1 MTEKIVTSGK
11 ATASLILGLLSLFCG
26 SIFTGLPAILLGILA
41 LGDIRRSEGQK
52 TGEGRAITGIVTGGV
67 GTVFSSLILI
77 ALLLPA
83 VQAARDA
90 ARRGQCSNNLK
101 QIGIGLHN
109 YANGLGS
116 FPPAVIT
123 DDEGKPMHS
132 WRGLLSP
139 YLEMGTMGANYD
151 FAEPWDGENNS
162 KLSQAMPPF
171 FKCPS
176 DNEGGPFTTSYIVVQ
191 GPGFMFDGD
200 KSVSFEDI
208 KDGLSNTIALVE
220 VSGLDIDWTE
230 PRDLTFDEFVTR
242 LGNPD
247 NLPHFRGFNVLF
259 GDGSVMFIDRDID
272 PEALR
277 SMFTI
282 AGGEPIDRQNL

>member
-1 MTEKIVTSGK
+1 
-11 ATASLILGLLSLFCG
+11 
-26 SIFTGLPAILLGILA
+26 
-41 LGDIRRSEGQK
+41 
-52 TGEGRAITGIVTGGV
+52 
-67 GTVFSSLILI
+67 
-77 ALLLPA
+77 
-83 VQAARDA
+83 
-90 ARRGQCSNNLK
+90 
-101 QIGIGLHN
+101 
-109 YANGLGS
+109 
-116 FPPAVIT
+116 
-123 DDEGKPMHS
+123 
-132 WRGLLSP
+132 
-139 YLEMGTMGANYD
+139 
-151 FAEPWDGENNS
+151 
-162 KLSQAMPPF
+162 
-171 FKCPS
+171 
-176 DNEGGPFTTSYIVVQ
+176 
-191 GPGFMFDGD
+191 
-200 KSVSFEDI
+200 VSFEDI